1 MTASPATFP
10 NPAFTALSAT
20 GKKLKV
26 PPSVSS
32 PPVTVTIQVTLPG
45 GNDTMSS
52 AALLAE
58 RLHALTAVA
67 TIDSTP
73 AADVSTT
80 VAVVVD
86 HTGPN
91 GRSSSHRF
99 TRPTTLNPDTDPLE
113 ASSLVFGEADRT
125 RLNRHAELRI
135 DNGRRDVELAGVPV
149 MLTRREYD
157 LLLFLA
163 GHPGRVFTRPQLLKW
178 VWGYDIVSGER
189 TVDVHVRRLRRKLRQ
204 QGPTITTIRGIGYR
218 LDSAERIDLVD

>member
-1 MTASPATFP
+1 MTASPTTFP
-10 NPAFTALSAT
+10 NPTFTALSHTESKLRAPAT
-20 GKKLKV
+20 
-26 PPSVSS
+26 VSS

-45 GNDTMSS
+45 GNDAMSD
-52 AALLAE
+52 AARLAE
-58 RLHALTAVA
+58 RLHALTSVA

-91 GRSSSHRF
+91 GRASSHRF
-99 TRPTTLNPDTDPLE
+99 VRPTTINPDIHPLDP
-113 ASSLVFGEADRT
+113 AQLVYDDAERD

-135 DNGRRDVELAGVPV
+135 DNGSRDVILRGVPV

-204 QGPTITTIRGIGYR
+204 QGPVITTIRGIGYR
-218 LDSAERIDLVD
+218 LDSAERIDLVE